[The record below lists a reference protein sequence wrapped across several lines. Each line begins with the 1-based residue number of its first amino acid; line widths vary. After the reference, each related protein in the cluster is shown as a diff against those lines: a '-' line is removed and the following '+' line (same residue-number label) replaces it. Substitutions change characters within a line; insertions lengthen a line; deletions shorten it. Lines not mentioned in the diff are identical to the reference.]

1 MQTQANPRPHVPKPP
16 ISSNMACAH
25 RQTHALTSPSPLP
38 QPIWLAHTGKP
49 TPSRPHP
56 PYFSRYGL
64 RTQANPRPYVPNP
77 PTSAGMACAHRQ
89 THALTSPSPLPQP
102 IWLAHT
108 GKPTPLRPHP
118 PYLSRYGLRTQANP
132 RPYVLN
138 PPNSAGMACSHRQTH
153 ALTSPNPL
161 PQPVWLAH
169 TGKPTPLRPHS
180 PYLSR
185 YGLRAQGGTSSS
197 LSSSSRSLRH
207 AR

>member
-1 MQTQANPRPHVPKPP
+1 MQTKANPRPHISRPPLHTDSTACAQTPYLSQQGLRTHRGTSQLPSSSKILQYMQTQANPRPHVPKPP

-64 RTQANPRPYVPNP
+64 RTQANPRPYVPKP

-89 THALTSPSPLPQP
+89 TNALTSS
-102 IWLAHT
+102 
-108 GKPTPLRPHP
+108 TPLF
-118 PYLSRYGLRTQANP
+118 
-132 RPYVLN
+132 
-138 PPNSAGMACSHRQTH
+138 
-153 ALTSPNPL
+153 
-161 PQPVWLAH
+161 QPVWLAH